1 LTAAHYTIM
10 KKLLIFV
17 FLMLA
22 FSANAQ
28 KKKISYKRFSG
39 TITIISEDAI
49 KYDDELL
56 IILHTET
63 RLKQLFETGILYP
76 AIIRSS
82 AGIKVSTVPTAAVST
97 IKHDFTIQKVQ
108 LVRSKSKSGKIRKFK
123 FELYQNDIADPTE
136 YFIELRNPK
145 ASFKTDI
152 KKFIRG
158 AKLTAVKRGSIVI

>member
-1 LTAAHYTIM
+1 M

-17 FLMLA
+17 FLILS

-28 KKKISYKRFSG
+28 KKKTIYNRFSG
-39 TITIISEDAI
+39 TITVISEDAI

-56 IILHTET
+56 IILNTET
-63 RLKQLFETGILYP
+63 KLKQLFETGILYP
-76 AIIRSS
+76 AIIRSP
-82 AGIKVSTVPTAAVST
+82 AGIKVSTAPADAVNT
-97 IKHDFTIQKVQ
+97 IKHDFTIQKLQ
-108 LVRSKSKSGKIRKFK
+108 LVRSKSKSGKIRRFK
-123 FELYQNDIADPTE
+123 FVLYQNDIADPAE

-158 AKLTAVKRGSIVI
+158 AKLTAIKRGSIVI